1 MAVSRFEELVCWQEA
16 AKLAVDVYSLS
27 NMQKFSRD
35 FGFRDQLRRSAV
47 SIPSNIAE
55 GKERETV
62 SELIRY
68 LYIAKGSAGE
78 LKTQLYLAREIG
90 YIAPEQYVEM
100 RRRVERIGTLI
111 GALIRALKKQEVL
124 RASRFSRVSR

>member
-1 MAVSRFEELVCWQEA
+1 MPVSRFEDLICWQEA
-16 AKLAVDVYSLS
+16 AKLAVDIYSLS
-27 NMQKFSRD
+27 NTRKFSHD

-78 LKTQLYLAREIG
+78 LKTQLYLGREIG
-90 YIAPEQYVEM
+90 YIADDQYV
-100 RRRVERIGTLI
+100 
-111 GALIRALKKQEVL
+111 ALRQ
-124 RASRFSRVSR
+124 

>member
-1 MAVSRFEELVCWQEA
+1 MPVSRFEDLICWQEA
-16 AKLAVDVYSLS
+16 AKLAVDIYSLS
-27 NMQKFSRD
+27 NTRKFSHD

-62 SELIRY
+62 PELIRY

-78 LKTQLYLAREIG
+78 LKTQLYLGREIG
-90 YIAPEQYVEM
+90 YIADDQYVAL
-100 RRRVERIGTLI
+100 RQQVERVGTLV
-111 GALIRALKKQEVL
+111 GALIKALKRRE
-124 RASRFSRVSR
+124 A

>member
-1 MAVSRFEELVCWQEA
+1 MPVSRFEELICWQEA
-16 AKLAVDVYSLS
+16 AKLAVDIYSLS
-27 NMQKFSRD
+27 STRKFSQD

-62 SELIRY
+62 PELIRY

-78 LKTQLYLAREIG
+78 LKTQRYHARKIG
-90 YIAPEQYVEM
+90 YIANDQYVAL
-100 RRRVERIGTLI
+100 RQRVERFGTLI
-111 GALIRALKKQEVL
+111 GVLIKTLKRGE
-124 RASRFSRVSR
+124 A